1 MTLSVD
7 LGHVHSNP
15 AVHIP
20 GHPRNGPA
28 RVRRRE
34 RCADARRLDAGEAGV
49 AGEAGEA
56 GEAAQ
61 VVGEAE
67 VIDDQEK
74 PSSEY
79 GEATADVE
87 KVDEVNSGAAEKVVT
102 AIVSDV
108 YRQ

>member
-20 GHPRNGPA
+20 FHPRNGHA
-28 RVRRRE
+28 RVRQRE
-34 RCADARRLDAGEAGV
+34 RVADARRLDAGEAGEV
-49 AGEAGEA
+49 GEA

-61 VVGEAE
+61 VVKEAE
-67 VIDDQEK
+67 LIDDQEK

-79 GEATADVE
+79 GEATEDVE
-87 KVDEVNSGAAEKVVT
+87 KVDEVNSGAAGKVVT
-102 AIVSDV
+102 GIVSDV